1 MWIILRRDEAVSL
14 KAFETDWIISEMF
27 RFEKLRLECETSLAL
42 SLSSP
47 NVHKGNQ
54 GELVLAGKLLVSLL
68 ASYFSAWNCV
78 LINFR
83 DDFTDVL
90 TFENFSQMPTEQSF
104 HGDNRLLQ
112 NEWSIHKIHWL
123 IRSASLITLLHSY
136 RRLRNNGG
144 ALLVIMSGSA
154 SGTRIRTKY
163 ICQLSRSNFRLN
175 LLLCFHYI
183 FVITFS

>member
-1 MWIILRRDEAVSL
+1 
-14 KAFETDWIISEMF
+14 MF

-42 SLSSP
+42 SFSSP

-104 HGDNRLLQ
+104 PGDNRLLQ

-136 RRLRNNGG
+136 WRLRNNGG
-144 ALLVIMSGSA
+144 ALLGPSELKQVIMSGSA

-163 ICQLSRSNFRLN
+163 ICQLIRSNFRLSQIN
-175 LLLCFHYI
+175 LLLCFHFI